1 MFAGG
6 DAGVRIKG
14 GDVRMRVGNV
24 RRREMP
30 GGRGEDERNMFA
42 QEMIAMRNQRGWTQ
56 EETAAKMLVSTSTI
70 ANIESGYRPPT
81 AAQAAKA
88 DEVFGTPGTFQR
100 HEQRMRGIPFSAG
113 FRPFQPYEE
122 EARVLRMFEHT
133 LVPGLFQTESYARVL
148 AEAYLEASDQDVKD
162 RVDARMARQA
172 ILSREDPPPP
182 RVWAVIDEQ
191 VLYRGIGGPAVML
204 AQVEHL
210 AELARM
216 QKITIQVIPA
226 TCPHPGLLGAFVVAE
241 TDQPTAIVYLET
253 ASEGQTVEDPDMAE
267 SMTLMFDALRT
278 EALTGSASLK
288 LIEEAI
294 QRWKEQTDT

>member
-1 MFAGG
+1 
-6 DAGVRIKG
+6 
-14 GDVRMRVGNV
+14 
-24 RRREMP
+24 MP
-30 GGRGEDERNMFA
+30 GGRSEDERNMFA

-70 ANIESGYRPPT
+70 ANIETGYRTPT
-81 AAQAAKA
+81 HAQALKA

-113 FRPFQPYEE
+113 FRPFHPYEA
-122 EARVLRMFEHT
+122 EARTIKTFQHT

-148 AEAYLEASDQDVKD
+148 AEAYLEASEQDVKD
-162 RVDARMARQA
+162 RVDARIARQA
-172 ILSREDPPPP
+172 ILFREDPLPP
-182 RVWAVIDEQ
+182 RVWAVLDEQ
-191 VLYRGIGGPAVML
+191 VLYRNVGGPAVML
-204 AQVEHL
+204 SQTEHL

-216 QKITIQVIPA
+216 PRVTIQVIPA

-241 TDQPTAIVYLET
+241 TEQPTAMVYLET
-253 ASEGQTVEDPDMAE
+253 ASEGQTVEDPGMAE
-267 SMTLMFDALRT
+267 SMTLTFDALRT

-288 LIEEAI
+288 LIEEAV